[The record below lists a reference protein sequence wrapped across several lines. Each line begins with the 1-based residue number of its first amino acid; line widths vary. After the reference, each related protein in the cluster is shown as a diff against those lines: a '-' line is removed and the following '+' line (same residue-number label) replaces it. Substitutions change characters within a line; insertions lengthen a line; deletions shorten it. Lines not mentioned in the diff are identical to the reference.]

1 MTIFWI
7 NDESTESSLI
17 ILKTEIQMITTKPKL
32 NDDKND
38 DDGYNEVNC
47 HDIVHKLTVTMTL

>member
-17 ILKTEIQMITTKPKL
+17 ILIKEIQMITTKPKL
-32 NDDKND
+32 NDGEND
-38 DDGYNEVNC
+38 DNG
-47 HDIVHKLTVTMTL
+47 K